1 MSHIIDST
9 RSTILRNIRFKQSMI
24 PGNHHPRLTSISN
37 TNRFASPTPSARTFS
52 SLLTNQR
59 PALSIHRAHS
69 PIFSSLATIS
79 ANTTTTPS
87 ATLALAHQSR
97 SFSASASLGAKRDTY
112 NPSRRVQ
119 KRRHGFLAR
128 LRSRGG
134 RKVLLRRRAKGRKFL
149 SW

>member
-1 MSHIIDST
+1 MLCLRCSRALPSAFNASSRITAQSQ
-9 RSTILRNIRFKQSMI
+9 IL
-24 PGNHHPRLTSISN
+24 
-37 TNRFASPTPSARTFS
+37 RFASPTPSARTFS